1 MPQLDP
7 STFLPQLFWLAVI
20 FGALYYVM
28 SRVALPRVASV
39 LEERR
44 GRIAGDLDQ
53 AAHLRAKAEEALAAY
68 EQGLAEARMRAE
80 ALARET
86 RDRLNAESE
95 ERRKTLEAQLS
106 ARLAEAEARIGEVK
120 QQAMNNVRAIAAE
133 AAETFVEQLIG
144 EKPDRGSVE
153 AAVDTVMAA

>member
-7 STFLPQLFWLAVI
+7 STFLPQLFWLAI
-20 FGALYYVM
+20 TFGALYYVM
-28 SRVALPRVASV
+28 SRVALPRVASI

-44 GRIAGDLDQ
+44 SRIAGDLDQ

-86 RDRLNAESE
+86 RDRLNADSE
-95 ERRKTLEAQLS
+95 ERRRVLEAQLS
-106 ARLAEAEARIGEVK
+106 ARLAEAETRIGEVK

-133 AAETFVEQLIG
+133 AAETIVEQLIG
-144 EKPDRGSVE
+144 EKPDRSAVE
-153 AAVDTVMAA
+153 AAVDRAMAA